1 MTQLTSKEIEDA
13 LGYEIDADWLLLR
26 LERAGFRIV
35 RTDETS
41 NVGLR
46 RAANRLAAALQPLA
60 EFDIAKPFRVAWIEE
75 AEDALKAWHFESGDV
90 FDPTASWNRRRIVRA
105 DGIREAL
112 DAEREMIVQCIRSTN
127 WVGPE
132 EIVSMIRQRRGHDT
146 TTEYL
151 QLAELDKESEPKK

>member
-26 LERAGFRIV
+26 LERAGFHIV

-60 EFDIAKPFRVAWIEE
+60 EFDIAKPFRAAWIEE
-75 AEDALKAWHFESGDV
+75 AEDALKAWHLV
-90 FDPTASWNRRRIVRA
+90 LA
-105 DGIREAL
+105 
-112 DAEREMIVQCIRSTN
+112 
-127 WVGPE
+127 
-132 EIVSMIRQRRGHDT
+132 
-146 TTEYL
+146 
-151 QLAELDKESEPKK
+151 AELDNESEPKK